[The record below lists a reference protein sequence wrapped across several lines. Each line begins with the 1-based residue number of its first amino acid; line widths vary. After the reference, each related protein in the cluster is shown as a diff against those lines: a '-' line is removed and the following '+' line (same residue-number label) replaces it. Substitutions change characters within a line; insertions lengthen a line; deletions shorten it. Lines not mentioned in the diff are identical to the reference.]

1 MGTILGFNLTWEYA
15 FMEEMVTL
23 SMQLHLIFVFLF
35 VVLLGINL
43 YLLKSDKT
51 FFNLSKRLELL
62 APQYYIVLAA
72 IFFTGLIVMA
82 VRQFSFSWAVWEM
95 IAVWIVLIAFGI
107 RGHKAYKKVKRSE
120 LSSAEYKAFALR
132 KYSIDLALVAL
143 TLILFYGVH

>member
-1 MGTILGFNLTWEYA
+1 
-15 FMEEMVTL
+15 MEEMVTL
-23 SMQLHLIFVFLF
+23 SIRLHLIFVVLL
-35 VVLLGINL
+35 VLLLGINL

-82 VRQFSFSWAVWEM
+82 VRQFSFSWIVWEM
-95 IAVWIVLIAFGI
+95 IVVWIVLIAFGI

-120 LSSAEYKAFALR
+120 LSSDEYKRVAVR
-132 KYSIDLALVAL
+132 KYSVDLALVVL
-143 TLILFYGVH
+143 TSLLFYGVH